1 MSRTDEKQSG
11 TEAGKRSRSGVDR
24 SLVSWMLSLSPEE
37 RLAVAEDWVNMV
49 DEFGGGERD
58 AD

>member
-1 MSRTDEKQSG
+1 MSRTDERQSN
-11 TEAGKRSRSGVDR
+11 TEAERATRSGVDR
-24 SLVSWMLSLSPEE
+24 SLISWMLSLSPEE

-49 DEFGGGERD
+49 DEFGDGKRD

>member
-1 MSRTDEKQSG
+1 
-11 TEAGKRSRSGVDR
+11 
-24 SLVSWMLSLSPEE
+24 MLSLSPEE